1 MTNRRKF
8 ITQTSLAAAGTL
20 LLSDKLFAKPNY
32 KVGLQLYSLR
42 DEISGNNIKSVI
54 EKAAKA
60 GYQELETYGY
70 DPNKGFF
77 GLKPAAF
84 KETLAA
90 NGMTTPSGHYGLDTY
105 LGTAN
110 EEVLKVY
117 IEVAKNVGQDYLTIP
132 YIGAELRKTVDDFKN
147 LADKMNKAA
156 EICKKSG
163 LKLAYHNHDFEFK
176 PIDGTMLYDVLLKE
190 TDRKLVSFEMDIYW
204 VVRAGQDPIKLIDQ
218 HPGRFP
224 MWHIKDMDK
233 NKSELNTEIGS
244 GSIGFKQIF
253 AKAKKAGLKHIFMEQ
268 ENFTNID
275 PYKSIAQSANYI
287 KTKLL

>member
-1 MTNRRKF
+1 MITRKKF
-8 ITQTSLAAAGTL
+8 ITQTGLASAAAL
-20 LLSDKLFAKPNY
+20 LLPNALFAKPKY

-42 DEISGNNIKSVI
+42 DQIGNDIKGVI
-54 EKAAKA
+54 AKAAKA
-60 GYQELETYGY
+60 GYQELETFGY

-77 GLKPAAF
+77 GLKPKEL

-90 NGMTTPSGHYGLDTY
+90 NGMTTPSGHYGLDSY

-110 EEVLKVY
+110 QEVLKVY
-117 IEVAKNVGQDYLTIP
+117 IDVAKNAGQDYITIP
-132 YIGAELRKTVDDFKN
+132 YIGAELRKTTDDFKN
-147 LADKMNKAA
+147 LAEKMNSAA

-176 PIDGTMLYDVLLKE
+176 PIDGITLYDVLLKE
-190 TDRKLVSFEMDIYW
+190 TEPKLVSFEMDIYW
-204 VVRAGQDPIKLIDQ
+204 VVRAGQDPVQLIGQ
-218 HPGRFP
+218 HPGRFH

-233 NKSELNTEIGS
+233 NKPELNTEVGS
-244 GSIGFKQIF
+244 GSIDFKKIF

-275 PYKSIAQSANYI
+275 PYKSIAQSAHYI
-287 KTKLL
+287 KTMLL

>member
-1 MTNRRKF
+1 MTTRRKF
-8 ITQTSLAAAGTL
+8 ITQTGLAAAGTL
-20 LLSDKLFAKPNY
+20 LLPNSLFAKPNY

-42 DEISGNNIKSVI
+42 DQITGNNIKNVI
-54 EKAAKA
+54 AKAAQA

-77 GLKPAAF
+77 GLSPKEF
-84 KETLAA
+84 KETLVA
-90 NGMTTPSGHYGLDTY
+90 NGMGTPSGHYGLDSY

-117 IEVAKNVGQDYLTIP
+117 IEVAKAAGQEYLTIP
-132 YIGAELRKTVDDFKN
+132 YIGAELRKSVDDFKN
-147 LADKMNKAA
+147 LAEKMNKAA
-156 EICKKSG
+156 VLCKKAD

-190 TDRKLVSFEMDIYW
+190 TEKKLVSFEMDIYW
-204 VVRAGQDPIKLIDQ
+204 VVRSGHDPIQLIDQ
-218 HPGRFP
+218 HPGRFH

-233 NKSELNTEIGS
+233 NKPELNTEIGN
-244 GSIGFKQIF
+244 GSIDFKKIF
-253 AKAKKAGLKHIFMEQ
+253 TKAHKSGLQSLFMEQ
-268 ENFTNID
+268 ENFTDID
-275 PYKSIAQSANYI
+275 AYKSIAQSAAYI